1 MLSRL
6 LLFPRYLLRP
16 RPNAQAGVRGVEKL
30 SIIIRE
36 GEVEAWFL
44 PADGSAAGQP
54 APLVIFAH
62 GNGELIEDWP
72 EVLDPYRRMGM
83 HLLLPEYRG
92 YGRSAGAPS
101 ERAIVEDYIRFHD
114 LVMAR
119 PDVDSRRVVLH
130 GRSLGGGV
138 VCALARQR
146 PPTALVL
153 ESTFTS
159 VPDVARKWLVPS
171 SLIEDRFDSASVVAT
186 LEAPVLVFH
195 GTRDVVVPFAHGLQL
210 SRLAKRGRLVRYE
223 CDHNDLP
230 RRHDGYWDE
239 LRRFLVFNQDGGR
252 AGDVRIAIG
261 PRRQG

>member
-1 MLSRL
+1 
-6 LLFPRYLLRP
+6 
-16 RPNAQAGVRGVEKL
+16 VEKL

-44 PADGSAAGQP
+44 PADGSAAGRP

-101 ERAIVEDYIRFHD
+101 ERAIVDDYIRFHD

-186 LEAPVLVFH
+186 LEAPV
-195 GTRDVVVPFAHGLQL
+195 PFAHGLQL
-210 SRLAKRGRLVRYE
+210 SKLAKRGRLVRYE

-230 RRHDGYWDE
+230 RHQDGYWAE
-239 LRRFLVFNQDGGR
+239 LRQFLVFNQDGGR
-252 AGDVRIAIG
+252 AGDVKIAIG